1 MDNFSMPNFLYF
13 WKSISMIKRFLLYG
27 FVGWG
32 IEVFW
37 TGLGSLITG
46 DLKLSGHS
54 SLWMFFIYGS
64 AVFLEGIHDRIEQ
77 WPWFIRGIIWM
88 LLIWGIEYI
97 SGFLLDALFGI
108 QPWHYTGSLAI
119 NGYIR
124 LDFAPVWFAAGL
136 AFERLHRSLDRFGI
150 A

>member
-1 MDNFSMPNFLYF
+1 
-13 WKSISMIKRFLLYG
+13 
-27 FVGWG
+27 
-32 IEVFW
+32 
-37 TGLGSLITG
+37 
-46 DLKLSGHS
+46 
-54 SLWMFFIYGS
+54 MFFIYGS